1 MLCLPFATLP
11 TPQFPY
17 LPLFLT
23 IHLEQLYSGLLTNK
37 RGRVRVAQVPPTFMS
52 KILKNPS
59 FCHMSPTKI
68 FTPLPFHDVPS
79 CPPPDHGPYI
89 EKKGNSNSFQ
99 TNFSQKNASPFCL
112 TSILPKILP
121 LILLCSLAPGL
132 SHSPHTLPKTLN
144 INRKICF
151 CNTAVESFFRS
162 SGTFLFQNFQNIKEV
177 QLFLDL
183 FGLFKD
189 KYFNNMNLDIKIF
202 NSIYFA
208 DQNLSKQDK
217 SWNFIWNV
225 QKKDISQ

>member
-11 TPQFPY
+11 APQFPY

-59 FCHMSPTKI
+59 FCHMSPHQNIYSSPFPWCPLLPTSWSWTIYWKKKV
-68 FTPLPFHDVPS
+68 TPIVFRPILH
-79 CPPPDHGPYI
+79 
-89 EKKGNSNSFQ
+89 K
-99 TNFSQKNASPFCL
+99 KNASPFCL
-112 TSILPKILP
+112 ASILPKILP

-144 INRKICF
+144 ISRKICF

-177 QLFLDL
+177 
-183 FGLFKD
+183 
-189 KYFNNMNLDIKIF
+189 
-202 NSIYFA
+202 
-208 DQNLSKQDK
+208 
-217 SWNFIWNV
+217 
-225 QKKDISQ
+225 